1 MELSKLQED
10 IVNAPEPV
18 IFVEASAAAGK
29 TAVITEKIRKNLNSG
44 KRIVAFTFTNMAAG
58 EMKKRLGIS
67 NNDEIYIGTIHS
79 YCAQLLLRKGI
90 EDARRAID
98 QENFDELFEL
108 INEHREAIEKVD
120 LIVCDETQDSDEL
133 QFRFMFDLIHAPEY
147 FICYDRRQSIYQW
160 AGARPELL
168 DDYAEE
174 FDATIYSLNENY
186 RNAPRI
192 LSFAKEIIEK
202 TGMYDNSI
210 PMRKDRQG
218 VIKSVPYSK
227 QIIVESIN
235 TTRRYNRWAFLVR
248 TNAEVDDLC
257 RILSS
262 ARIPYD
268 TFKQGDLKKEELDER
283 MSADTVKVLTMH
295 SAKGLEWD
303 FVGVYDARFYSREER
318 CLAYVAA
325 TRARDGL
332 LWLTKPRFPRYNGE
346 KVYDWSFNK

>member
-1 MELSKLQED
+1 MKLSKLQED

-29 TAVITEKIRKNLNSG
+29 SATIVEKVKRNLNTG
-44 KRIVAFTFTNMAAG
+44 KKVVAFTFTNMAAG

-67 NNDEIYIGTIHS
+67 NSDEIYIGTIHS

-90 EDARRAID
+90 EEARRAID

-108 INEHREAIEKVD
+108 IDEHREAIEPVD
-120 LIVCDETQDSDEL
+120 LIICDEAQDSDEL

-168 DDYAEE
+168 DDYAEKLN
-174 FDATIYSLNENY
+174 ATIYSLNENY

-192 LSFAKEIIEK
+192 LGFAKELIEK
-202 TGMYDNSI
+202 TGMYDDSI

-218 VIKSVPYSK
+218 VVKSVPYSK
-227 QIIVESIN
+227 QVIVESIN
-235 TTRRYNRWAFLVR
+235 TTRQYNRWAFLAR

-257 RILSS
+257 RILAS

-268 TFKQGDLKKEELDER
+268 TFKQGDLKKEELDDR
-283 MSADTVKVLTMH
+283 MSANTVKVLTMH

-303 FVGVYDARFYSREER
+303 FVGVYDARFYNREER

-332 LWLTKPRFPRYNGE
+332 LWLTKPRLPRYNGE